1 MKLHFS
7 YWFII
12 ISLFL
17 LFNSCS
23 ILKQKKD
30 GEINTSNDSIP
41 LKTSTNQK
49 NNNSSKTLDLTN
61 NQINYQWFSTRI
73 QAVIGTAEESQSI
86 QLFVV
91 NKKDSIIY
99 VNISKFFIEVSRA
112 VITRDSVK
120 FMNKID
126 MTYYVGDYSIFHK
139 LFGVNLN
146 FDMMQSLFIASDFRE
161 FDNNFVVSDGD
172 STITYSAMSNVHKK
186 DNIKINQS
194 IVYSKSTKSIY
205 SNSIEDISTQQKAI
219 ITYAQYQTIDSLK
232 FPQYWQIEIP
242 GVKMKASFFN
252 ESLRFNV
259 EGPTSI
265 RIPDR
270 YKPISFGSN
279 E

>member
-1 MKLHFS
+1 MKLHSS
-7 YWFII
+7 YWFILL
-12 ISLFL
+12 SLFF

-23 ILKQKKD
+23 ILKPKKD
-30 GEINTSNDSIP
+30 GELITTNDSIP
-41 LKTSTNQK
+41 IKTSTSQK
-49 NNNSSKTLDLTN
+49 NVNSSKVPELTN
-61 NQINYQWFSTRI
+61 KQINYQWFSTRI
-73 QAVIGTAEESQSI
+73 QAVIGTAEDSQSI

-112 VITRDSVK
+112 VITKDSVK

-126 MTYYVGDYSIFHK
+126 MTYYVGDYSIFYK
-139 LFGVNLN
+139 LSGVNLN
-146 FDMMQSLFIASDFRE
+146 FDMMQSLLIASEFRE
-161 FDNNFVVSDGD
+161 FDNNFVISDGG
-172 STITYSAMSNVHKK
+172 STITYSAISNLQKK
-186 DNIKINQS
+186 DNIKINQT
-194 IVYSKSTKSIY
+194 IVYSKSTKSIFT
-205 SNSIEDISTQQKAI
+205 NSIEDISTQQKAI

-242 GVKMKASFFN
+242 GIKMKASFFN